1 MTTTL
6 VAATEAAL
14 RCLAQRD
21 RGKHQL
27 PLSEIHRV
35 WVSEYALND
44 AAAAKLGAA
53 LEHAAAART
62 HRKAA

>member
-21 RGKHQL
+21 RAKHQL
-27 PLSEIHRV
+27 PLSEIHRI
-35 WVSEYALND
+35 WVSEYSLNE

>member
-21 RGKHQL
+21 RNTDQL
-27 PLSEIHRV
+27 SISEIHRV
-35 WVSEYALND
+35 WVGEYALNE

-53 LEHAAAART
+53 LKHAAAART

>member
-1 MTTTL
+1 MTTAL

-21 RGKHQL
+21 RNTDQL
-27 PLSEIHRV
+27 PLSEIHRI
-35 WVSEYALND
+35 WVGEYSLNE

>member
-6 VAATEAAL
+6 VAANEAAL

-21 RGKHQL
+21 RDKHQL
-27 PLSEIHRV
+27 PLSEIHRI